1 MNVLTVTT
9 LNGATTAPIT
19 DYKDD
24 EMYEEVLGD
33 FTLSFASFL
42 TPENVGHALLTEES
56 IVEYSGH
63 KFRVKQ
69 VTTTHHTKRV
79 NAVHTY
85 FDNADKRK
93 YDIYGGTHT
102 LNEFMTYVL
111 AGTGWTYEN
120 VDVNGSA
127 FIPNF
132 GNDNVVTLID
142 ALCGAFNCEFK
153 INGNN
158 TLTFSKS
165 IGPNKDAVY
174 RFKYNIR
181 ALQHD
186 VDTTKLKTV
195 IQGTGANG
203 LTVTYRSPNV
213 SVFGERHAE
222 PFEDDEYFDTTE
234 LGKRLAREIID
245 YPEVTI
251 EVDTIELTEKE
262 LGERVWLIYEPLG
275 IEFQTRILA
284 KTTRTPRSLSTVVIG
299 NTLGKSGTKDFAEV
313 NIDID
318 ENKKEY
324 RSKIE
329 QTNDRITLE
338 VEEVGASIAAVS
350 VKADNISLTV
360 NNRITNEMAAINVKA
375 DNITLSVSNL
385 NSRMQG
391 AESSISV
398 QAGQIQSK
406 VSQTDY
412 NGNTITSMINQNAYG
427 VQIDASK
434 INLNGYVTISSL
446 NSPGSVT
453 ISEGNIVGN
462 SFTVGRG
469 TGSPTLSMYA
479 SYGSHRLY
487 SADAAG
493 FRIESNGT
501 LSLQAGPG
509 WTVYSNSKF
518 WAANG
523 LEVSGSGQFNN
534 SLSVAGELNA
544 STMFKGGRNVA
555 TTDEV
560 SGSISIAIRNLEN
573 DIKAWANGKFV
584 TK

>member
-19 DYKDD
+19 HYKDD
-24 EMYEEVLGD
+24 EIYEEVLGD
-33 FTLSFASFL
+33 FTLSFASFF
-42 TPENVGHALLTEES
+42 TPENEGHSLLTEES
-56 IVEYSGH
+56 IVEAGGH
-63 KFRVKQ
+63 KFRIKQ
-69 VTTTHHTKRV
+69 VTTTRNTKRV
-79 NAVHTY
+79 TAVHTY

-93 YDIYGGTHT
+93 YDVYGGTHT
-102 LNEFMTYVL
+102 LNEFLTYTL
-111 AGTGWTYEN
+111 AGTGWSYVNTN
-120 VDVNGSA
+120 VTGSA

-132 GNDNVVTLID
+132 GNDNVVSLVD

-153 INGNN
+153 INANN
-158 TLTFSKS
+158 TLTFARE
-165 IGPNKDAVY
+165 IGPNNDAVY
-174 RFKYNIR
+174 RFKSNI
-181 ALQHD
+181 LTLTHD

-195 IQGTGANG
+195 IKGTGANN
-203 LTVTYRSPNV
+203 LNVTYTSPNA
-213 SVFGERHAE
+213 SIFGERHAE
-222 PFEDDEYFDTTE
+222 PFEDDEYFDATE
-234 LGKRLAREIID
+234 LGKRLASEIVD

-251 EVDTIELTEKE
+251 ELDTLELTEKE

-284 KTTRTPRSLSTVVIG
+284 KTTRTPRTLSTVVIG

-318 ENKKEY
+318 ENAKQF

-338 VEEVGASIAAVS
+338 VEEVDASIAAIN

-375 DNITLSVSNL
+375 DNITLSVSGL
-385 NSRMQG
+385 NTRMQG
-391 AESSISV
+391 AESSISI
-398 QAGQIQSK
+398 QAGQISSK
-406 VSQTDY
+406 VSQTDF
-412 NGNTITSMINQNAYG
+412 NGNTITSMINQTAYG
-427 VQIDASK
+427 VQIDAGK

-453 ISEGNIVGN
+453 ISEGNIVGS

-469 TGSPTLSMYA
+469 SGNPTLSMYA

-493 FRIESNGT
+493 FRIQSEAN
-501 LSLQAGPG
+501 LSLQAGSG
-509 WTVYSNSKF
+509 MTVYSNSKF
-518 WAANG
+518 WASNG
-523 LEVSGSGQFNN
+523 LEVSGTGQFNS

-544 STMFKGGRNVA
+544 SSMLKGGRNVA

-560 SGSISIAIRNLEN
+560 SGSISIAIRQLET

-584 TK
+584 IK

>member
-1 MNVLTVTT
+1 MLTVTT
-9 LNGATTAPIT
+9 INGATTAPIT

-33 FTLSFASFL
+33 FTLSFASFF
-42 TPENVGHALLTEES
+42 TPENVGHTILTEES

-69 VTTTHHTKRV
+69 VTTAHHTKRV
-79 NAVHTY
+79 TAVHTY

-102 LNEFMTYVL
+102 LNEFLTYVL

-120 VDVNGSA
+120 VDVTGSA

-153 INGNN
+153 INANN
-158 TLTFSKS
+158 TLTFTKS
-165 IGPNKDAVY
+165 IGPNRDTVY
-174 RFKYNIR
+174 RFKSNIR
-181 ALQHD
+181 ALQHE

-195 IQGTGANG
+195 IHGIGAHG
-203 LTVTYRSPNV
+203 LTYTYRSPNAN
-213 SVFGERHAE
+213 VFGERHAE
-222 PFEDDEYFDTTE
+222 PFEDDEYFDATE
-234 LGKRLAREIID
+234 LGKRLAREIVD

-338 VEEVGASIAAVS
+338 VEEVGASIAAV
-350 VKADNISLTV
+350 
-360 NNRITNEMAAINVKA
+360 NVRA
-375 DNITLSVSNL
+375 DNITFSVSQL
-385 NSRMQG
+385 NGRVG
-391 AESSISV
+391 NNESQLSI
-398 QAGQIQSK
+398 QAGQIQSR
-406 VSQTDY
+406 VTYSDY
-412 NGNTITSMINQNAYG
+412 NGQTVTSMITQDPYSISLLA
-427 VQIDASK
+427 Q
-434 INLNGYVTISSL
+434 NLNLQGLVTFTNL
-446 NSPGSVT
+446 NTAGAA
-453 ISEGNIVGN
+453 IIDGGNIYGN
-462 SFTVGRG
+462 LFQVGRG
-469 TGSPTLSMYA
+469 TGSTLTMSSA
-479 SYGSHRLY
+479 YGSHY
-487 SADAAG
+487 IQSNDANG
-493 FRIESNGT
+493 FSLQSSGS
-501 LSLQAGPG
+501 LSLRTGSGYGVYVPFSPLVPQAGIRVEG
-509 WTVYSNSKF
+509 
-518 WAANG
+518 G
-523 LEVSGSGQFNN
+523 VSQFNTN
-534 SLSVAGELNA
+534 VTVNATLNA
-544 STMFKGGRNVA
+544 SYLQIQGSPVA
-555 TTDEV
+555 TQ
-560 SGSISIAIRNLEN
+560 
-573 DIKAWANGKFV
+573 AWVAANYVK
-584 TK
+584 K